1 MLCYQELYGA
11 DADGNRGQLITW
23 ADLEPSDSEDIRQQI
38 LEQYQPD
45 SNEYTVVLYCYQF
58 DTEHEFD
65 VLASNYFTPT
75 ELEEFNDD
83 FTN

>member
-23 ADLEPSDSEDIRQQI
+23 ADLEPTDSEDIRQQI

-45 SNEYTVVLYCYQF
+45 SNEYTVVLYCHQF
-58 DTEHEFD
+58 DTEQEFD
-65 VLASNYFTPT
+65 ISVYDYFTLS
-75 ELEEFNDD
+75 ELEELKDNFSN
-83 FTN
+83 

>member
-23 ADLEPSDSEDIRQQI
+23 ADIEPSDSEDIRQQI

-45 SNEYTVVLYCYQF
+45 SNKYTIVLYCHQF

-65 VLASNYFTPT
+65 VLASDYFILT
-75 ELEEFNDD
+75 ELEELNDNL
-83 FTN
+83 TN